1 MKFENVMLHSLFAA
15 CLLVCVL
22 TLGAMIAAPVA
33 YSNAAVASA
42 APATTAT
49 QPAG

>member
-1 MKFENVMLHSLFAA
+1 MKFENLMLHSLFAA

-22 TLGAMIAAPVA
+22 TLGAMITAPA
-33 YSNAAVASA
+33 FAPASVASS
-42 APATTAT
+42 APAATAT